1 LSNRKF
7 EFKKNELFSYFGIII
22 IYQYNIMVLGLY
34 MKRIYRYSGIMALS
48 FSLVMFSVGSI
59 PQANAGSVASTIVVN
74 ITCGMTLAGVADF
87 GSGIII
93 GANLVN
99 ANLAAVPTIENTG
112 VASTP
117 IAVEVGTNTGGGYQ
131 EGGTTHIAPSDIDMK
146 IAGSTFNAGAFQTL
160 DDAGTDT
167 NLGPLGP
174 ASGATNLEFQ
184 VFVSGINLGATTDP
198 NWSATY
204 TFTAGTCFL

>member
-1 LSNRKF
+1 
-7 EFKKNELFSYFGIII
+7 
-22 IYQYNIMVLGLY
+22 

-48 FSLVMFSVGSI
+48 FSLVMFSFGSI
-59 PQANAGSVASTIVVN
+59 RQANAGTVDSTLVVN
-74 ITCGMTLAGVADF
+74 ITCGMALVGVADF
-87 GSGIII
+87 GSGILI

-117 IAVEVGTNTGGGYQ
+117 IGVNVGVLAGGGYVD
-131 EGGTTHIAPSDIDMK
+131 GSAVTHIAPSDIDMR
-146 IAGSTFNAGAFQTL
+146 IVGTSFNSGNFNPLFDSGA
-160 DDAGTDT
+160 DT

-184 VFVSGINLGATTDP
+184 VEVTGINLGATTDP

-204 TFTAGTCFL
+204 TFTSGTCFL